1 MTCTVSLDAVDAKEG
16 DMATRKRV
24 LDDPATLTM
33 TEIQNRLRSD
43 DLGLAQAA
51 MREVAH
57 LNDVMASVRAQLEKV
72 NMPKLD
78 AAGLAQLNE
87 LTDQVARAVRN
98 RLTHIDPRALQ
109 RLGPAHEV
117 AESWAA
123 QLPLTPSPLEDLT
136 GPFYD
141 TPSLRKW
148 LGVTRQAL
156 DSRARH
162 RSILAL
168 TTGDGTRVYP
178 AWQWRTDKSTVP
190 HLAEVLPPLLDGSHD
205 PWTVA
210 LWMSAPVDWGD
221 GREVPAWKW
230 LDDDRD
236 PTPVLDEARVDGA
249 RWAS

>member
-1 MTCTVSLDAVDAKEG
+1 MTA
-16 DMATRKRV
+16 RKRV
-24 LDDPATLTM
+24 LDDPATLTT
-33 TEIQNRLRSD
+33 TELQARLRSGD
-43 DLGLAQAA
+43 VDRVRAA
-51 MREVAH
+51 MSEVAR
-57 LNDVMASVRAQLEKV
+57 LNDVMASVRAQLETV
-72 NMPKLD
+72 EMPKFN
-78 AAGLAQLNE
+78 AAALAQLNE
-87 LTDQVARAVRN
+87 LADQVSRAVRN
-98 RLTHIDPRALQ
+98 RLVHIDPQVLQ
-109 RLGPAHEV
+109 QLGPAQEV

-123 QLPLTPSPLEDLT
+123 RLPLTPSPLEDLT

-162 RSILAL
+162 GSILAL

-190 HLAEVLPPLLDGSHD
+190 HLAEVLPPLLAGSHD

-230 LDDDRD
+230 LDENGD
-236 PTPVLDEARVDGA
+236 PTPVLAEARADGA

>member
-1 MTCTVSLDAVDAKEG
+1 
-16 DMATRKRV
+16 MATRKRV
-24 LDDPATLTM
+24 LDPATLTM
-33 TEIQNRLRSD
+33 GEIEKQLHSNDARL
-43 DLGLAQAA
+43 AAAA
-51 MREVAH
+51 MSEITRAYDLMH
-57 LNDVMASVRAQLEKV
+57 RVRAQLDPV
-72 NMPKLD
+72 TIPTFD
-78 AAGLAQLNE
+78 AAALAQINE
-87 LTDQVARAVRN
+87 LADQLARAVRN
-98 RLTHIDPRALQ
+98 RLVHIGPQALEQ
-109 RLGPAHEV
+109 FGPAREV

-123 QLPLTPSPLEDLT
+123 QLPLTPSPLEELT

-148 LGVTRQAL
+148 LDVTRQAL

-162 RSILAL
+162 GSILAL

-190 HLAEVLPPLLDGSHD
+190 HLGEVLPPLLAGSHD

-210 LWMSAPVDWGD
+210 LWMTAPVDWGD
-221 GREVPAWKW
+221 GHEVPAWKW

-236 PTPVLDEARVDGA
+236 PTPVLEEARADSA